1 MAIHAPDALKERI
14 GTLSL
19 DKQEKIEADAAKA
32 ERKAEKKAETE
43 AKKKAVSNG
52 DNGCAVSL
60 VDAHGRLAGVENH
73 SGGKGMPWRR
83 YRWNHPLTPAS
94 RSLLR

>member
-1 MAIHAPDALKERI
+1 MAARTSDALKERI

-43 AKKKAVSNG
+43 AKKKAVSRRHNER
-52 DNGCAVSL
+52 CSL
-60 VDAHGRLAGVENH
+60 
-73 SGGKGMPWRR
+73 SIR
-83 YRWNHPLTPAS
+83 YS
-94 RSLLR
+94 